1 MYTREALLD
10 IHDRSQRSLAK
21 LIAHGRALGT
31 EELNRSIAG
40 FGYATVRLQLHHV
53 IGAEEYWVG
62 VLRGLMLAE
71 DNDALF
77 PTIES
82 LEEYRR
88 KTAATTED
96 YLRGASP
103 EELNTPRPMK
113 LWGGREAML
122 APARA
127 VLRTQMHVYHHQGQV
142 LAMCRLLGKP
152 GGEMDFPLA

>member
-1 MYTREALLD
+1 VYTPEALLD
-10 IHDRSQRSLAK
+10 VHERTHRSLAK
-21 LIAHGRALGT
+21 LIAHCRSLAA
-31 EELNRSIAG
+31 EELNRSIDG

-62 VLRGLMLAE
+62 VLHGLMLAE

-77 PTIES
+77 PTIDS

-88 KTAATTED
+88 KTSATTEN

-103 EELNTPRPMK
+103 DELNTARPMK
-113 LWGGREAML
+113 LWGGREATL
-122 APARA
+122 APARC

-152 GGEMDFPLA
+152 GGEVDFPLA